1 MRKFYIIFLFVLKL
15 NLVLLIFF
23 SITYNKSP
31 LTKDGV
37 PFKPVKH
44 TIPKLYNYIE
54 DYIYNDNYIF
64 THNSKYISSQCML
77 FNLSSDISR
86 MIRKSDLIK
95 ELYAEKDL
103 NSDDTL
109 VPKSVFG
116 NSVLNLQLGYSKN
129 K

>member
-1 MRKFYIIFLFVLKL
+1 
-15 NLVLLIFF
+15 
-23 SITYNKSP
+23 
-31 LTKDGV
+31 
-37 PFKPVKH
+37 
-44 TIPKLYNYIE
+44 
-54 DYIYNDNYIF
+54 
-64 THNSKYISSQCML
+64 ML

-129 K
+129 I